1 MTYYLVSEKDYPTRR
16 YRARH
21 HRHAAQIHARRRHG
35 RRATAERVTGDA
47 TTDGIWLA
55 YVPFPAG
62 GLISRG
68 NPYRVI
74 EDNLRVTNK
83 DRGDLSS
90 YNW

>member
-1 MTYYLVSEKDYPTRR
+1 MQYYLVSEKDHPTRR
-16 YRARH
+16 YRALH
-21 HRHAAQIHARRRHG
+21 HWHAAEIHARRRHG

-47 TTDGIWLA
+47 TTDGLWLA

-74 EDNLRVTNK
+74 EDEWQVPHSE
-83 DRGDLSS
+83 RGDLPS